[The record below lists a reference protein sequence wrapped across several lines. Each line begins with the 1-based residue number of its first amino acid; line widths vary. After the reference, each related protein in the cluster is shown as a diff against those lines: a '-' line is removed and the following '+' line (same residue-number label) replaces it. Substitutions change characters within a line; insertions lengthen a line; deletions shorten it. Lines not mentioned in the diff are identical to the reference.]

1 MNLKSYLLLALGAS
15 ILIGCS
21 RDSKDSQMSTYIS
34 GQITVDE
41 QLDSSGDY
49 SGIEL
54 LVSFQNP
61 DGELRDTVFY
71 AVTDVDGRYSGV
83 ARYSERDIYPVI
95 ISRNRNTFGVQNM
108 IFADG
113 DSIIFNAQL
122 PNVSQTSELASKEN
136 EVYQTL
142 DRVERNFNRV
152 AQFINAGV
160 ISADSVDIEINKW
173 SDIYWE
179 IFEKNPGTYAA
190 MIAGNTSVSM
200 LRGWNDS
207 LMIDRSEE
215 LLQTEKYLERA
226 SRSALIDYYADQGD
240 LNNILQFL
248 DRLERIA
255 ESENQKMNIQ
265 IDRIEIL
272 YDSSRTREANQYL
285 NTFRETYSD
294 NWAAEEWAENIR
306 YDLEFLTPGS
316 PFPEFSFQLINGDS
330 VTTETLSG
338 RPFLI
343 EITRLDNALYQ
354 QQYDRTVAI
363 HQIYSN
369 FGLDIITV
377 PLSANFVTLE
387 GFFSERNRLWG
398 FVQPGSYDAEEL
410 VETLNLTQVP
420 TRFLVN
426 DRGEIIRRYIGNEYD
441 EIVRGLQQII
451 TQND

>member
-1 MNLKSYLLLALGAS
+1 MNLRSYFLLSLGVS
-15 ILIGCS
+15 FLVGCS
-21 RDSKDSQMSTYIS
+21 GESKDSQMNTYIS

-41 QLDSSGDY
+41 QLDISGDY

-61 DGELRDTVFY
+61 NGEIRDTVFY
-71 AVTDVDGRYSGV
+71 AVTDVDGKYSGV
-83 ARYSERDIYPVI
+83 ARFSDRDIYPVI
-95 ISRNRNTFGVQNM
+95 ISRNRNTFAVQNM

-113 DSIIFNAQL
+113 DSITFNAQL
-122 PNVSQTSELASKEN
+122 PNITQTSELSSKEN
-136 EVYQTL
+136 KVYETL
-142 DRVERNFNRV
+142 ERVERNFNRV

-160 ISADSVDIEINKW
+160 IAADSVDIEIQKW

-179 IFEKNPGTYAA
+179 IFEKNSGTYAA
-190 MIAGNTSVSM
+190 MIAGNTSISM

-215 LLQTEKYLERA
+215 LLQIEKYLGRA
-226 SRSALIDYYADQGD
+226 SRSALIDYYSDQGD
-240 LNNILQFL
+240 LNDILQFL
-248 DRLERIA
+248 DRLENVA

-294 NWAAEEWAENIR
+294 NRAAEEWAENIR

-316 PFPEFSFQLINGDS
+316 PFPEFAFQLINGDS
-330 VTTETLSG
+330 ATTENLQG
-338 RPFLI
+338 KPFLI
-343 EITRLDNALYQ
+343 EITRLDNTLYQ

-369 FGLDIITV
+369 FGLEIITI

-387 GFFSERNRLWG
+387 AFFSERNRLWG
-398 FVQPGSYDAEEL
+398 FVLPGSYDAEEL
-410 VETLNLTQVP
+410 FETLNLTQVP

-441 EIVRGLQQII
+441 EIVRGLQLII
-451 TQND
+451 TQNN

>member
-122 PNVSQTSELASKEN
+122 PNVSQ
-136 EVYQTL
+136 
-142 DRVERNFNRV
+142 
-152 AQFINAGV
+152 
-160 ISADSVDIEINKW
+160 
-173 SDIYWE
+173 
-179 IFEKNPGTYAA
+179 
-190 MIAGNTSVSM
+190 
-200 LRGWNDS
+200 S